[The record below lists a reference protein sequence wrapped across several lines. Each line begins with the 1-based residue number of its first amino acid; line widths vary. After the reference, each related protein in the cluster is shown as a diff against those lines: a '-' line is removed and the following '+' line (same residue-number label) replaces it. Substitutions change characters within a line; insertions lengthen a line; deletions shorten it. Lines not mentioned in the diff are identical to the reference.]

1 MVNEDLSSMIRRA
14 RIISGIVLFL
24 YSATHLMNH
33 SFAVVSIAAADAV
46 REYFLMIWRNPVM
59 EIILFVSLA
68 GHILLGVYAVL
79 TRRSFKMTLRE
90 WLQTT
95 LPFIAMIALLQ
106 HVSANAIMSRIY
118 GVEDN
123 YELLFSAVMVDPAL
137 ATMNTI
143 FYLLMMIFI
152 WGHGVIGINGLLS
165 YRAEFHARF
174 RRVIHVFFWSVPV
187 MASAGFISGL
197 KEISFITYAHSLLN
211 DDYYMMTVLMTKIP
225 QEAFPVIGQIEP
237 LTMKYYPIALL
248 LLILGAVGNVVRT
261 RYFGRVKISYPN
273 GQSVVVARGATILEA
288 SRIGNI
294 PHQSVC
300 GGKGR
305 CTTCRVRILDDGG
318 KLLPPNAH
326 ETRAIERLDLDSD
339 IRLACQIRP
348 KSNISVS
355 PLLNPDNNLT
365 EATSARA
372 LTGKEQETVI
382 LFVDLRQFT
391 KLAESKLPYDV
402 VYILNKYYA
411 ACGEVIE
418 SNGGRLDKFI
428 GDGIMAIFDSR
439 ADASDNCRNV
449 LTAASGISRSMKT
462 LNEQMKLDFS
472 EEMRFGMGIHAGD
485 TIVGM
490 MGYGKTVT
498 ETAVGDNVN
507 VASRLE
513 GLTKDYNCEL
523 VVSRYVA
530 ERAAVQTDQFDKE
543 QVDIR
548 GRKEKLD
555 VLLMRDASQMVV

>member
-1 MVNEDLSSMIRRA
+1 
-14 RIISGIVLFL
+14 
-24 YSATHLMNH
+24 MNH
-33 SFAVVSIAAADAV
+33 SFAVVSIAAADVV
-46 REYFLMIWRNPVM
+46 REYFLMVWRHPVM
-59 EIILFVSLA
+59 EIILFASLA

-106 HVSANAIMSRIY
+106 HVSANAIMSRFY

-123 YELLFSAVMVDPAL
+123 YELVFTAVMVDPEL
-137 ATMNTI
+137 ATMNTV

-165 YRAEFHARF
+165 YRAEFYTRY
-174 RRVIHVFFWSVPV
+174 RRAIIGFYWVVPV
-187 MASAGFISGL
+187 MASAGFIAGL
-197 KEISFITYAHSLLN
+197 KEISFVTYAHSLLN

-248 LLILGAVGNVVRT
+248 VLILGAVGNVVRT

-273 GQSVVVARGATILEA
+273 GESVVVGRGATILEA

-318 KLLPPNAH
+318 KLPPPNAH
-326 ETRAIERLDLDSD
+326 ETKAIERLGLDSD

-348 KSNISVS
+348 KTNISVS
-355 PLLNPDNNLT
+355 PMLNPDNNLQG
-365 EATSARA
+365 ATSARA

-411 ACGEVIE
+411 VCGEVIE

-428 GDGIMAIFDSR
+428 GDGIMAIFDSK

-449 LTAASGISRSMKT
+449 LNAASGISRGMKT

-513 GLTKDYNCEL
+513 GLTKDFNCEL

-530 ERAAVQTDQFDKE
+530 ERASVQTDQFDKQ

-555 VLLMRDASQMVV
+555 VLLMSDASVMVV